1 MQNGHRVHLPEEMN
15 LLIDIS
21 RSVGRLEGKIDTIEP
36 VVWDTARQV
45 RRLQRLPVKEDESL
59 LQQFAAVVKLL
70 WPFLMLITA
79 ITSRILSGDV
89 SWLVSLAEHVKIQ

>member
-1 MQNGHRVHLPEEMN
+1 MQNGHRVRLPDEMS

-21 RSVGRLEGKIDTIEP
+21 RSIGRLEGKIEAIEP

-45 RRLQRLPVKEDESL
+45 RRLQRQETKVEDSRLKEYV
-59 LQQFAAVVKLL
+59 AVLKLL

-79 ITSRILSGDV
+79 ITSRLLSGDV
-89 SWLVSLAEHVKIQ
+89 GWLISLLEHVKAP